1 MRMKKQCAVFLTV
14 LLALTSVLFSGCGK
28 KVTAEELM
36 KEVKANMEKVTSMS
50 MDIDADISMGIKQSG
65 VGLDLDVTMSMKTE
79 QTKDPE
85 AAHMTGTVSMSLLGM
100 NVDME
105 SYSVVENGKTAVY
118 TNTAG
123 EWTRTESELPDE
135 NSLNEIS
142 EMFSQN
148 EEYKLQDKTEKLDG
162 KEVYVLNTTISG
174 EYMESIMGQMNSAAN
189 SGVDGADWSG
199 VKIDSVI
206 KIDAEKKLPVEMIL
220 DCGDSMS
227 ELMKN
232 AMGASG
238 SSDAEI
244 SVNEFVMTITFGRF
258 NEIDEIKVPEE
269 AKAAAVTDGGEED
282 GGLESFLNGSIS
294 ENDGERETDPAVGI
308 PQGTDSGEED
318 EDTIYIN
325 PDGSYQLENFWD
337 DGTRVNIRTPEGFAF
352 NEYSDNTYFMF
363 DYLGNQ
369 DFESVVASYM
379 LDSDYT
385 EEEMEEYYMD
395 DVKYYQEDEDYSNVE
410 VQTKQLYGG
419 GNHIWS
425 FIKVSYTYDETS
437 NYIEYFAWT
446 ILEDGRVVQCEI
458 EDYAYEQ
465 ECSLIDDSIL
475 ETVLGALAE

>member
-1 MRMKKQCAVFLTV
+1 
-14 LLALTSVLFSGCGK
+14 
-28 KVTAEELM
+28 
-36 KEVKANMEKVTSMS
+36 
-50 MDIDADISMGIKQSG
+50 
-65 VGLDLDVTMSMKTE
+65 
-79 QTKDPE
+79 
-85 AAHMTGTVSMSLLGM
+85 
-100 NVDME
+100 
-105 SYSVVENGKTAVY
+105 
-118 TNTAG
+118 
-123 EWTRTESELPDE
+123 
-135 NSLNEIS
+135 
-142 EMFSQN
+142 
-148 EEYKLQDKTEKLDG
+148 
-162 KEVYVLNTTISG
+162 
-174 EYMESIMGQMNSAAN
+174 
-189 SGVDGADWSG
+189 
-199 VKIDSVI
+199 
-206 KIDAEKKLPVEMIL
+206 
-220 DCGDSMS
+220 
-227 ELMKN
+227 MKN

-282 GGLESFLNGSIS
+282 GGLESFLNGSIA
-294 ENDGERETDPAVGI
+294 ENDGEGETDSAVTI
-308 PQGTDSGEED
+308 PQGTDSGDE

-337 DGTRVNIRTPEGFAF
+337 DGTIVNIRTPEGFAF

-410 VQTKQLYGG
+410 VQPKQLYGV

-437 NYIEYFAWT
+437 NYIEYFVWT